1 MMRKKCGRPGSS
13 GLSAQVIKDL
23 EREIAVIGKLVNSS
37 NVRVILIDR
46 QNEQPIYMNQNMKDY
61 LSEWKLT
68 SSSSSDYLSNSNS
81 NSIGSGTSS
90 GSFSGVVPNF
100 NNNNNN
106 NSNGHSSGSFSHT
119 SNNNNTNPY
128 SNNSNSNNNSSKSN
142 RSGDQ
147 HVFAIKLHN
156 LQMTVASLVSFFPEM
171 KQSNS
176 VHIKSN
182 VTLFSCYQ
190 AKLDQHFTVAFFA
203 LYDRD
208 MQPMMNNHSVGLLA
222 SSDEYGGGGG
232 GGGIHHHHHHS
243 LSNSSSSSPVSAP
256 SPVVGGA
263 GTQLGSIAL
272 HNLDTRLVDVGMQEV
287 LTNMNLIMGTALGIV
302 PPKEDGSSK
311 TSETTTAK

>member
-1 MMRKKCGRPGSS
+1 MYIFTHTHHAHMYVFDYYCS
-13 GLSAQVIKDL
+13 
-23 EREIAVIGKLVNSS
+23 
-37 NVRVILIDR
+37 
-46 QNEQPIYMNQNMKDY
+46 EQPIYMNQNMKDY

-68 SSSSSDYLSNSNS
+68 SSSSSDYLSNRNSNS
-81 NSIGSGTSS
+81 SIGSGTSS

-100 NNNNNN
+100 NNNNSNNN

-119 SNNNNTNPY
+119 SNNNNNTNPY

-232 GGGIHHHHHHS
+232 GGGIHHHHHS

-272 HNLDTRLVDVGMQEV
+272 QIGRASCRERV
-287 LTNMNLIMGTALGIV
+287 L
-302 PPKEDGSSK
+302 
-311 TSETTTAK
+311 